1 MLPQLRV
8 FEAVSRHGNFT
19 RAAEELYMAQPTV
32 SVQIRKLTET
42 IGLPL
47 FEHVGKR
54 VFPTEAGRKL
64 YCACQAI
71 VKAFSDVEE
80 AFSAIRGLESGSL
93 RITVSS
99 AGKYLAPRL
108 LAEFVKSCPGVAVSV
123 HVERRQTVLQRLGD
137 NLDDLYILGNAPE
150 GDDVIVQRLV
160 PNPLLVFA
168 CPNHPLAGERSV
180 PFARLAR
187 EPLLMRERGSGT
199 RIATERL
206 FAGHGVEPSIRM
218 ELGSSE
224 AIMEAVQAGLGIAIL
239 YRHSIAHEP
248 DATRAVALD
257 VEGFPVESHVN
268 LVYPVGK
275 QLSVVAQ
282 AFIEFARGK
291 AKQMALDHAGTSNS
305 RPAATVLRMARDVAV
320 DE

>member
-1 MLPQLRV
+1 MLQSNLRRYLKHGMLPQLRV

-54 VFPTEAGRKL
+54 VFPTEAGRRL
-64 YCACQAI
+64 YSACQEI

-93 RITVSS
+93 RITAST

-108 LAEFVKSCPGVAVSV
+108 LAEFVRSYPGVAVSL
-123 HVERRQTVLQRLGD
+123 HVERRQSVLQRLGE
-137 NLDDLYILGNAPE
+137 NRDDLYILDNAPE
-150 GDDVIVQRLV
+150 TDDVVVQRLL

-168 CPNHPLAGERSV
+168 CPGHPLAGVRPV

-199 RIATERL
+199 RMVTERL
-206 FAGHGVEPSIRM
+206 FARHGMEPTIRM

-224 AIMEAVQAGLGIAIL
+224 AIMEAVRAGLGIAIL
-239 YRHSIAHEP
+239 YRHSIAQEP
-248 DATRAVALD
+248 DAGQAVALD
-257 VEGFPVESHVN
+257 VEGFPVESHIN
-268 LVYPVGK
+268 FVYPVGK
-275 QLSVVAQ
+275 QLSIVTQ
-282 AFIEFARGK
+282 TFMEFARSK
-291 AKQMALDHAGTSNS
+291 AKKLALGQPGASDA
-305 RPAATVLRMARDVAV
+305 
-320 DE
+320 